1 VRLPRLGIAEF
12 VVLLLVVIE
21 LPVLRLPKE
30 CPQRKM
36 DGLSPVV
43 HAVPMYH
50 FLDQVVV
57 DFDLDR
63 LQHGPT
69 IPAAFELRTW
79 RMTAIGVPVGR
90 VLDEQ

>member
-1 VRLPRLGIAEF
+1 MRLPRLGIAEF

-36 DGLSPVV
+36 DGLSRAV

-50 FLDQVVV
+50 FLDQVFV

-69 IPAAFELRTW
+69 IPTAFELRTW
-79 RMTAIGVPVGR
+79 RMTVIEVPVGR